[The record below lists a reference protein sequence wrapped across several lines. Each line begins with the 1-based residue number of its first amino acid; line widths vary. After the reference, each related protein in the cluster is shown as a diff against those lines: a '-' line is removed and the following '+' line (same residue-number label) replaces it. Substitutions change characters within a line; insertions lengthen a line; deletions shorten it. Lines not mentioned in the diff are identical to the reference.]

1 MTEPWLTLAIALCVP
16 LFGFLGVLVTVK
28 ATKGKTQMDYRT
40 SMEARIDKKVSEYM
54 DDLEERASK
63 SEEKVK
69 VLEEKYENLAR
80 LYRDLKRDQEES
92 TRRENLL
99 YQYISSLREHVV
111 LQKPPPPPA
120 IPQELEGWF
129 DDLGSTYH
137 TWRGGA

>member
-1 MTEPWLTLAIALCVP
+1 MTEPWLTIAIALCVP

-28 ATKGKTQMDYRT
+28 ATKGKTQTDYRT

-69 VLEEKYENLAR
+69 VLEEKHENLAR

-99 YQYISSLREHVV
+99 YRYISSLREHVV

-120 IPQELEGWF
+120 IPHELEGWF
-129 DDLGSTYH
+129 DDLGSTYP

>member
-1 MTEPWLTLAIALCVP
+1 
-16 LFGFLGVLVTVK
+16 
-28 ATKGKTQMDYRT
+28 
-40 SMEARIDKKVSEYM
+40 MEARIDKKVSEYM

-69 VLEEKYENLAR
+69 VLEEKHENLAR
-80 LYRDLKRDQEES
+80 LYRDLKRDQEDS
-92 TRRENLL
+92 AHRENLL
-99 YQYISSLREHVV
+99 YRYISSLREHVV

-129 DDLGSTYH
+129 GDLESTYP